1 MRKGAHCGRGPD
13 AGGRASRRDRR
24 QLLDGF
30 VAARHVADDGPRI
43 GVGFALESDERR
55 ANMHDIVRLAE
66 ELFDMSGLR
75 RGDLHDRLVG
85 FHRDERLIGPH
96 LVAFLDVPFDDLGFL
111 HAFAEIGKVEDLHVA
126 PYAYSSALR
135 AAATIRA
142 TLGRY
147 WGSSR
152 GSGTTTS

>member
-1 MRKGAHCGRGPD
+1 MRERAHGRRRPDTGRG
-13 AGGRASRRDRR
+13 AARGDRHR
-24 QLLDGF
+24 LLDGF
-30 VAARHVADDGPRI
+30 VPARHVPHDGPRI
-43 GVGFALESDERR
+43 GVGFTLEPHERR
-55 ANMHDIVRLAE
+55 TDMHDIVRIAE
-66 ELFDMSGLR
+66 ALFDASRLR
-75 RGDLHDRLVG
+75 RRNIDDRLVG
-85 FHRDERLIGPH
+85 LDGDERLVGLHFI
-96 LVAFLDVPFDDLGFL
+96 AFLDVPFDDLGFL